1 MMHRRLDNAR
11 DGFTLIELLVVIAI
25 IAVLIALLLPAV
37 QAAREAARRAQCVNN
52 MKQLGLGLHNYHG
65 TVGVLPWGQGPL
77 GCNDWNY
84 LALMLPHLEQQA
96 LYNSLNFGR
105 QADGINGFA
114 CTGHAFNT
122 TGTRTQL
129 SFAVCPSDSGDRL
142 TSPDGRLSYYG
153 NSGSTP
159 VFFTTTS
166 NGLPNGLFASV
177 PESPAISFSSITD
190 GTSNTA
196 ALSERVMGTGLYDQ
210 RVTIDYGTPTA
221 TFSSIGTV
229 EPMTSPEPFRD
240 ACLQNGDPRKPGV
253 APGTGRAT
261 GAVWHM
267 GNGNSGR
274 YNHVMAPNTWSC
286 VETGGNSNG
295 AMTASSRHSG
305 VVNVVMADGS
315 VRAVKNTVA
324 INVWGAIGSRN
335 GGEVVSSDAL

>member
-1 MMHRRLDNAR
+1 MSRRLKTVRA
-11 DGFTLIELLVVIAI
+11 GFTLIELLVVIAI

-52 MKQLGLGLHNYHG
+52 MKQLGLALHNYHD

-84 LALMLPHLEQQA
+84 LSLMLPHVEQQA
-96 LYNSLNFGR
+96 VYNSLNFGR
-105 QADGINGFA
+105 RDALNGFA
-114 CTGHAFNT
+114 CAGHAYNT
-122 TGTRTQL
+122 TGTRTHL
-129 SFAVCPSDSGDRL
+129 SFAVCPSDNSDRL

-159 VFFTTTS
+159 VFFTTTT

-177 PESPAISFSSITD
+177 PESPAIRFSSITD

-221 TFSSIGTV
+221 TFSSVPAV
-229 EPMTSPEPFRD
+229 EPMTSPEPYRA

-253 APGTGRAT
+253 ALGTGRAT

-286 VETGGNSNG
+286 VDGGGNSNG

-305 VVNVVMADGS
+305 VVNVTMADGS
-315 VRAVKNTVA
+315 VRAVKNSIAVT
-324 INVWGAIGSRN
+324 VWGAIGSRN
-335 GGEVVSSDAL
+335 GAEVVSSDAL